1 MSKEYK
7 AESMRKNSRHI
18 NYFNTLDE
26 NIKIVK
32 AEKVTTFIYTV
43 IGKKIQ

>member
-7 AESMRKNSRHI
+7 AESMIKNSRHI

-26 NIKIVK
+26 NIKNDILK
-32 AEKVTTFIYTV
+32 RIDELVTE
-43 IGKKIQ
+43 